1 MGQLDGKTALI
12 TGAGRGIGRA
22 TAELFAAEGASV
34 AVVSRSK
41 AGVDAVVDAIR
52 SAGGTAAGIVCDVT
66 DADQIMRAVAETVA
80 AFGGVDILVNN
91 AHDTRDLQVSF
102 LETSDEMLRG
112 HMDMGFLATVRFMR
126 ACFPYLKE
134 RRGRVINF
142 GSVVGVQGS
151 PKMLAYGAAKEAVR
165 HATRVAAREWGKF
178 GINVNCVC
186 PTAVTDG
193 LADAIRNEPAV
204 ANFVKAIP
212 LRRAGDPATDIA
224 PILLFL
230 ASPASGYLTGHTL
243 MADGGAAIDAGR

>member
-1 MGQLDGKTALI
+1 MGQLDGKVALI

-22 TAELFAAEGASV
+22 AAELFAAEGADV

-41 AGVDAVVDAIR
+41 PGVEAVVEAIR
-52 SAGGTAAGIVCDVT
+52 AAGGKAAGIVCDVT
-66 DADQIMRAVAETVA
+66 DADQIPRAVSEAVA
-80 AFGGVDILVNN
+80 AFGGIDVLVNN

-102 LETSDEMLRG
+102 LETSDAMLQA
-112 HMDMGFLATVRFMR
+112 HMEMGFMATVRFMR

-134 RRGRVINF
+134 RRGKVINL

-151 PKMLAYGAAKEAVR
+151 PKMLAYGAAKEAIR

-178 GINVNCVC
+178 GINVNCIC

-212 LRRAGDPATDIA
+212 LRRAGDPAADIA
-224 PILLFL
+224 PVMLFL
-230 ASPASGYLTGHTL
+230 ASAASGYLTGHTL
-243 MADGGAAIDAGR
+243 MADGGAAMDAGR